1 MAKLKYK
8 SNNQW
13 NELTI
18 TGAKGDSVTNAEI
31 VNGNLIIHIGVL
43 QPDGTILDTPVNVGR
58 VVGQDGAQ
66 GQHGDGYTAAQI
78 DANGDLIVTE
88 IAYSGN
94 NYSTRQVNLGHVVGA
109 DGAPGAPGAPGT
121 SVTGATINNQ
131 GHLILTLS
139 DGTTIDAGYVGT
151 PKTDIAGAVI
161 TLSQSTYT
169 YDGTS
174 KAPTVTSVV
183 LNGQTLTAGTDYAVV
198 ANPAT
203 NAGQYVVTVSG
214 IGDYTG
220 TETANWVINKAQAN
234 ISGDDSITIQG
245 IDDPVSKTYST
256 TGDGAFSFAISGN
269 IASVSN
275 VGGTVT
281 ITPSAYGN
289 ATLTVT
295 VSDGQNY
302 FGAAKTVDVTIE
314 EVQTATVFGV
324 VWDYSLSSP
333 ALTRL
338 TPQTDPLGVV
348 TNVPSTEPT
357 ACVGNDGNGQSDFDN
372 YMPWS
377 GMQRYNYVN
386 GQVVDFV
393 DYSNGE
399 TYIYIPE
406 FWSKIVDD
414 SANSKMYFYIASAEL
429 EGFTKHS
436 GSGRYVGRYPC
447 NMGQSGIDEHKS
459 ITNKFPQ
466 ISMNIKQFRNVVTAI
481 DNNHFLFD
489 VHTYMARNLLYLVEY
504 ANFNSQSVIGE
515 GIVNNSVHN
524 SGETDILVYHTGR
537 ISGTNNE
544 SALQYRWIE
553 NPWGNIWIFVDGILI
568 DNGMIYICNKA
579 TKYSDSL
586 TDDYYYTGLVTP
598 SAANGAY
605 KTGNSYNNFL
615 FPSTVGGSDTTYTC
629 DYYYYA
635 EGLRVL
641 DIGGDCLSSL
651 RAGLFCWDGSSNR
664 ETVSGRLGAR
674 PILIL
679 GGDS

>member
-314 EVQTATVFGV
+314 ELQTATVFGV

-333 ALTRL
+333 QLARL
-338 TPQTDPLGVV
+338 TSQTDPLGVV
-348 TNVPSTEPT
+348 TTVPSQEPT

-372 YMPWS
+372 YMPWA

-393 DYSNGE
+393 SYNNGE
-399 TYIYIPE
+399 TFVYSPT

-414 SANSKMYFYIASAEL
+414 SDNSKMYVYISDSEL
-429 EGFTKHS
+429 EGFVKHKGSDSYVSRYSLNNNFLSFTNGSPKVNTALSTFRS
-436 GSGRYVGRYPC
+436 G
-447 NMGQSGIDEHKS
+447 
-459 ITNKFPQ
+459 
-466 ISMNIKQFRNVVTAI
+466 VTAI
-481 DNNHFLFD
+481 DNQHYLYDF
-489 VHTYMARNLLYLVEY
+489 HTHNAIELLYIVEY
-504 ANFNSQSVIGE
+504 AHLNSQLKVGS
-515 GIVNNSVHN
+515 GIISDSAAQAV
-524 SGETDILVYHTGR
+524 GQTDILTHHTGR
-537 ISGTNNE
+537 ISGNNDT
-544 SALQYRWIE
+544 SAVQYRWME
-553 NPWGNIWIFVDGILI
+553 NLWGNVFTRVDGISITDGLV
-568 DNGMIYICNKA
+568 YICYDRS
-579 TKYSDSL
+579 KYPNVD
-586 TDDYYYTGLVTP
+586 YYTGIGITAP
-598 SAANGAY
+598 NTSDWISSANEYNDTYLIPASIGGTDS
-605 KTGNSYNNFL
+605 TGMCDYNSYL
-615 FPSTVGGSDTTYTC
+615 AGIHGLIVGGSYGSGTK
-629 DYYYYA
+629 
-635 EGLRVL
+635 
-641 DIGGDCLSSL
+641 S
-651 RAGLFCWDGSSNR
+651 GLFCWHGALDAN
-664 ETVSGRLGAR
+664 VSVPSVGAR
-674 PILIL
+674 SILII
-679 GGDS
+679 GGES